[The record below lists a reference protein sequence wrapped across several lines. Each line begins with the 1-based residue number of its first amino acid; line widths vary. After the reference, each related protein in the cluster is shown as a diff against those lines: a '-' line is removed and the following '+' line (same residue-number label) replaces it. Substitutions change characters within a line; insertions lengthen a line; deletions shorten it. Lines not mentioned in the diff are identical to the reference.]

1 MLQEDVNDVADAILI
16 AVRLQAALRAPI
28 ETSDGALSLT
38 ASIGLTVSESAL
50 REDAQ
55 TLITRADGAMYRAK
69 VEPGTQ
75 CAI

>member
-1 MLQEDVNDVADAILI
+1 LRPVAGLISRTASAI
-16 AVRLQAALRAPI
+16 RAPI

-38 ASIGLTVSESAL
+38 ASIGITVSESAL

-55 TLITRADGAMYRAK
+55 TLITRADAAMYRAK
-69 VEPGTQ
+69 VNTGTR